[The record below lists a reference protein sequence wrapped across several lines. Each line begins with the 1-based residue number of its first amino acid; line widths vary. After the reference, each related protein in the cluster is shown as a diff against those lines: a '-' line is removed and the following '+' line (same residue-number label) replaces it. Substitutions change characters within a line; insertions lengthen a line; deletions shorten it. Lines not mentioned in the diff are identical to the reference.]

1 MIHLARLPEGTDFQ
15 LCGLPAITG
24 TLLYAN
30 ECRARVRIHGTER
43 RKQFETAQG
52 QIVDFVGRA
61 REEDW
66 SPFTVVERL
75 PQC

>member
-1 MIHLARLPEGTDFQ
+1 MTYLARLPEGTDFQ
-15 LCGLPAITG
+15 LCGLHGVTG

-43 RKQFETAQG
+43 RKQFETLSG
-52 QIVDFVGRA
+52 LIVDFVGKA

-75 PQC
+75 RS

>member
-1 MIHLARLPEGTDFQ
+1 MTFLSRLPEGTDFQ
-15 LCGLPAITG
+15 LCGLPGVTG

-43 RKQFETAQG
+43 RKQFETLSG
-52 QIVDFVGRA
+52 QIVDFVGRP

-66 SPFTVVERL
+66 SPFTQVERL
-75 PQC
+75 PS